1 MKINWKVRVNNQTWW
16 ITLIPAVLVLIA
28 AVADLF
34 GITLDLSV
42 LGEKL
47 VYAVKCLFLVLGILG
62 IVVDPTTAGMSDS
75 QQAMSYAQPK
85 EAE

>member
-16 ITLIPAVLVLIA
+16 ITLIPAVLVLVA

-47 VYAVKCLFLVLGILG
+47 VYAVKCLFMVLGILG
-62 IVVDPTTAGMSDS
+62 IVVDPTTSGVSDS
-75 QQAMSYAQPK
+75 EQAMTYEVPK
-85 EAE
+85 RAD